1 MLKMVEG
8 AEIKDFDKLNEE
20 YEIKEKR
27 IVANVNANKILNMFY
42 DFIDMND
49 DLYFLILEIPTRT
62 NEEEKLKENGEV
74 KAFHKDV
81 YYRDGMS
88 KEFAKE
94 VLSNIGDLFIN
105 DGMAH
110 IGIGNHNNNSEIM
123 TAKYNIVSIYFE
135 DNDVNSYE
143 KIFINSGIKKIDKLK
158 TAWDFFSEE
167 NTGKS
172 DIIDRDGKNVYDTV
186 ELLKDSIGLYFAERR
201 ED

>member
-1 MLKMVEG
+1 MLKMIEG

-27 IVANVNANKILNMFY
+27 IVANVNADKILNMFY
-42 DFIDMND
+42 DFIDAKEG
-49 DLYFLILEIPTRT
+49 LYFLIIEIPTRT
-62 NEEEKLKENGEV
+62 SEEEKLKENGEV

-94 VLSNIGDLFIN
+94 ILSKIGDLFVN
-105 DGMAH
+105 DGMSNV
-110 IGIGNHNNNSEIM
+110 GIGNHNNNSEIM
-123 TAKYNIVSIYFE
+123 TSKYNVVSIYFE
-135 DNDVNSYE
+135 DNNVSTYE
-143 KIFINSGIKKIDKLK
+143 KIFINNGIKRTGTLK

-167 NTGKS
+167 NPGKS
-172 DIIDRDGKNVYDTV
+172 ICIDRDGKNVYSVV
-186 ELLKDSIGLYFAERR
+186 EMLKKSIGLYFAERR

>member
-1 MLKMVEG
+1 MLKMIEG

-27 IVANVNANKILNMFY
+27 IVANVNADKILNMLY
-42 DFIDMND
+42 DFIDANEG
-49 DLYFLILEIPTRT
+49 LYFLIVEVPTKT
-62 NEEEKLKENGEV
+62 NDEEQLKENGKI

-110 IGIGNHNNNSEIM
+110 IGIGNHYNNSEIM
-123 TAKYNIVSIYFE
+123 TAKYNVVSIWFE
-135 DNDVNSYE
+135 DNDVGTYE
-143 KIFINSGIKKIDKLK
+143 KIFINNGIKKTDTLK
-158 TAWDFFSEE
+158 TAWDFFSGE
-167 NTGKS
+167 NPGKS
-172 DIIDRDGKNVYDTV
+172 ICIDRDGKNVYDTV
-186 ELLKDSIGLYFAERR
+186 EILKDSIGLYFAERR

>member
-1 MLKMVEG
+1 MLKMIEG
-8 AEIKDFDKLNEE
+8 AEIEDFDKLNEE

-27 IVANVNANKILNMFY
+27 IVANVNADKILNMFY
-42 DFIDMND
+42 DFIDAKKG
-49 DLYFLILEIPTRT
+49 LYFLIIEIPTRT
-62 NEEEKLKENGEV
+62 NGEEHLKENGKI

-110 IGIGNHNNNSEIM
+110 IGIGNHDNNSEIM
-123 TAKYNIVSIYFE
+123 TAKYNVVSIYFE
-135 DNDVNSYE
+135 DNDVGTYE
-143 KIFINSGIKKIDKLK
+143 KIFINNGIKRTDTLK

-167 NTGKS
+167 NPGKS
-172 DIIDRDGKNVYDTV
+172 ICINRDGKNVYDTV
-186 ELLKDSIGLYFAERR
+186 EVLKDSIGLYFAERR

>member
-1 MLKMVEG
+1 MLKMIEG

-27 IVANVNANKILNMFY
+27 IVANVNADKILNIIY
-42 DFIDMND
+42 DFINMND
-49 DLYFLILEIPTRT
+49 DLYFLILEIPTKT
-62 NEEEKLKENGEV
+62 AEEENLKENGKV
-74 KAFHKDV
+74 KSFYKDV

-88 KEFAKE
+88 KKFANE

-143 KIFINSGIKKIDKLK
+143 KIFINGGIKKTDKLK

-167 NTGKS
+167 NPGKS
-172 DIIDRDGKNVYDTV
+172 ICIDRDGKNIYSVV
-186 ELLKDSIGLYFAERR
+186 EMLKDTIGLYFAERR